1 MSEFLIMFREVLE
14 GVLVV
19 GILYTFI
26 IKTGK
31 KHLTKSITNGV
42 IAAFAMTGIFAVI
55 FQVLLGGFSGH
66 EAAIFEGVTMLI
78 AAVLLSTMIVW
89 MARNKNVAE
98 SLEKEASSI
107 IERDKNVA
115 LGLFALTFF
124 AIFREGVEVVLFLYS
139 ILFSKGELSMIGALL
154 GSIISLFLGYQI
166 FVQGQKVPLK
176 QFFNYTSIL
185 LIFVCAGL
193 VAYGVHEFDEVP
205 KYRAMSKIENIESS
219 MIEDDVLKLEEL
231 EAAKAELKKAKT
243 VMKKNEIWNIN
254 EVGPVFAF
262 NIDDKGNAKP
272 LFSDKGAIGQIF
284 KGFFGYNGNPSY
296 REVIAYL
303 FTLAMVSFLW
313 TRASQ
318 GSPAVVRD
326 KKSPMDEKCP
336 TCFEEIQ
343 AVKQSTCSNC
353 DTELNT

>member
-1 MSEFLIMFREVLE
+1 M
-14 GVLVV
+14 
-19 GILYTFI
+19 
-26 IKTGK
+26 IKNSKLKLQASIQGEQVRISGK
-31 KHLTKSITNGV
+31 K
-42 IAAFAMTGIFAVI
+42 
-55 FQVLLGGFSGH
+55 
-66 EAAIFEGVTMLI
+66 
-78 AAVLLSTMIVW
+78 
-89 MARNKNVAE
+89 
-98 SLEKEASSI
+98 
-107 IERDKNVA
+107 RDDLQN
-115 LGLFALTFF
+115 
-124 AIFREGVEVVLFLYS
+124 
-139 ILFSKGELSMIGALL
+139 
-154 GSIISLFLGYQI
+154 IIS
-166 FVQGQKVPLK
+166 
-176 QFFNYTSIL
+176 
-185 LIFVCAGL
+185 
-193 VAYGVHEFDEVP
+193 
-205 KYRAMSKIENIESS
+205 
-219 MIEDDVLKLEEL
+219 
-231 EAAKAELKKAKT
+231 ELKEAKT
-243 VMKKNEIWNIN
+243 VMKNNEIWNIN

-343 AVKQSTCSNC
+343 AAKQSTCSNC

>member
-1 MSEFLIMFREVLE
+1 
-14 GVLVV
+14 
-19 GILYTFI
+19 
-26 IKTGK
+26 
-31 KHLTKSITNGV
+31 
-42 IAAFAMTGIFAVI
+42 
-55 FQVLLGGFSGH
+55 
-66 EAAIFEGVTMLI
+66 
-78 AAVLLSTMIVW
+78 
-89 MARNKNVAE
+89 
-98 SLEKEASSI
+98 
-107 IERDKNVA
+107 
-115 LGLFALTFF
+115 
-124 AIFREGVEVVLFLYS
+124 
-139 ILFSKGELSMIGALL
+139 MIGALL

-231 EAAKAELKKAKT
+231 EAAKAELKEAKT
-243 VMKKNEIWNIN
+243 VMKNNEIWNIN

-343 AVKQSTCSNC
+343 AAKQSTCSNC

>member
-1 MSEFLIMFREVLE
+1 
-14 GVLVV
+14 
-19 GILYTFI
+19 
-26 IKTGK
+26 
-31 KHLTKSITNGV
+31 
-42 IAAFAMTGIFAVI
+42 MTGIFAVI

-205 KYRAMSKIENIESS
+205 KYRAMSKIEKVESS
-219 MIEDDVLKLEEL
+219 MLEYYEAYTDDPSKFDVKIIDSLAKEEYAAKTELEE
-231 EAAKAELKKAKT
+231 AKA

-343 AVKQSTCSNC
+343 AAKQSTCSNC

>member
-1 MSEFLIMFREVLE
+1 
-14 GVLVV
+14 
-19 GILYTFI
+19 
-26 IKTGK
+26 
-31 KHLTKSITNGV
+31 
-42 IAAFAMTGIFAVI
+42 
-55 FQVLLGGFSGH
+55 
-66 EAAIFEGVTMLI
+66 
-78 AAVLLSTMIVW
+78 
-89 MARNKNVAE
+89 
-98 SLEKEASSI
+98 
-107 IERDKNVA
+107 
-115 LGLFALTFF
+115 
-124 AIFREGVEVVLFLYS
+124 
-139 ILFSKGELSMIGALL
+139 MIGALL

-219 MIEDDVLKLEEL
+219 MIEGDVLKLEEL

-326 KKSPMDEKCP
+326 KKSPLNEKCP

-343 AVKQSTCSNC
+343 AAKQSTCSNC

>member
-1 MSEFLIMFREVLE
+1 
-14 GVLVV
+14 
-19 GILYTFI
+19 
-26 IKTGK
+26 
-31 KHLTKSITNGV
+31 
-42 IAAFAMTGIFAVI
+42 MTGIFAVI

-219 MIEDDVLKLEEL
+219 MIEGDVLKLEEL

>member
-1 MSEFLIMFREVLE
+1 M
-14 GVLVV
+14 
-19 GILYTFI
+19 
-26 IKTGK
+26 
-31 KHLTKSITNGV
+31 
-42 IAAFAMTGIFAVI
+42 
-55 FQVLLGGFSGH
+55 
-66 EAAIFEGVTMLI
+66 
-78 AAVLLSTMIVW
+78 
-89 MARNKNVAE
+89 
-98 SLEKEASSI
+98 
-107 IERDKNVA
+107 
-115 LGLFALTFF
+115 
-124 AIFREGVEVVLFLYS
+124 
-139 ILFSKGELSMIGALL
+139 

-231 EAAKAELKKAKT
+231 EAAKAELKEAKT
-243 VMKKNEIWNIN
+243 VMKNNEIWNIN

-318 GSPAVVRD
+318 GSPAVLRD

-343 AVKQSTCSNC
+343 AEKQSTCSNC